1 MAAQE
6 ETDPSGKH
14 ILISASLHTSP
25 SVRTAGK
32 KMVWEK
38 TQLLSEQR
46 QRRGLYTR
54 TYASTSQRV
63 LDALPGEAFLPAC
76 SRAVPCSEEML
87 WALIPQGFSPRGTV
101 VILCGLESSNLSLP
115 EDLGK
120 PENEQ
125 KARPGHGKWRAKQWL
140 RAVTPKG
147 DHGAEPLQKEHS
159 GPWTVKM
166 SQGRERGSLSR
177 ELEEQGVCS
186 RYSQIISK
194 GKQQPRRLLPSRSLQ
209 EPAAKD
215 SPTEPGLAFGKS
227 WCFDLG
233 SMTARTQLSWIWV

>member
-87 WALIPQGFSPRGTV
+87 
-101 VILCGLESSNLSLP
+101 
-115 EDLGK
+115 
-120 PENEQ
+120 
-125 KARPGHGKWRAKQWL
+125 
-140 RAVTPKG
+140 
-147 DHGAEPLQKEHS
+147 
-159 GPWTVKM
+159 
-166 SQGRERGSLSR
+166 
-177 ELEEQGVCS
+177 
-186 RYSQIISK
+186 
-194 GKQQPRRLLPSRSLQ
+194 
-209 EPAAKD
+209 
-215 SPTEPGLAFGKS
+215 
-227 WCFDLG
+227 
-233 SMTARTQLSWIWV
+233 